1 MKRLFTAAMLL
12 VITTITANAQLI
24 INELMQ
30 SNVECIMDDI
40 HEFPDSWVE
49 LYNKGT
55 EPVNLQN
62 YKIGTKDKANKA
74 WQLPDKVVP
83 AGGYIVI
90 YCDKEGKTD
99 NRLHADFRLE
109 SDKVG
114 NLYLFQGSN
123 IVNSVT
129 GIPIMPAPDVA
140 YGRKTTDDGD
150 IWGYEPTPTP
160 GAQNEGDVVAA
171 DHILGAPGFS
181 QKGFVSNTAFDFNLT
196 LSLPDKAPEGA
207 VIRYTMDG
215 SEPTTSSTQYT
226 APIRIKTTNTNNNRA
241 KVIRAKVFCNG
252 WLSPMST
259 AQSYI
264 FHPRT
269 MTVPIFS
276 VQTNDLYL
284 NGADSLGLF
293 KYNTKKED
301 KKTCDWR
308 RPINI
313 EMFTSEG
320 SESEFNQLGETRIQG
335 GQSRANALKSMV
347 FYANKRFGPKN
358 KRFDYEFFPD
368 QKPGIKK
375 FKSFSLRDGGN
386 DFSDLYFR
394 DLIIQR
400 TMGKNTDLDW
410 QAGHVAVLY
419 INGEYM
425 GMLNIRER
433 SNEDNIESNYGIEDM
448 DMVEISH
455 EQVKVNNVTKDLF
468 IEEYKGSEDS
478 TFYKAFKD
486 FYSEMKEN
494 EEEYVIH
501 TLAEYEQWLDVSEYL
516 NVVIM
521 NLFYGNIDWPG
532 NNTVFWRPN
541 DDDEDSGLPKRF
553 RVIVKDT
560 DFGLGLYGRKP
571 DYNTIK
577 MLYDQSYD
585 SGNAWA
591 FTEPATR
598 LIQNM
603 LKDPGILNLFIDKS
617 CVFMGDF
624 MNATGTG
631 EIIDLIKDEAMEE
644 FAAHRVK
651 YNGSTIDN
659 QRNNITN
666 KFNDAKKWLTG
677 YTEYDWWGNPTNT
690 YSSRTDYFLD
700 FIKEQFKQ
708 HLNGGNNNVNIIPIP
723 VTINKE
729 VTAENMPDE
738 VYVNG
743 IKLTK
748 SVFDGKLFLNRNITL
763 EGKNNIE
770 NDLSVTG
777 WEFKTTNNGVTETET
792 FDGATYSFTV
802 PSCTKLQIN
811 AVKVQKPFV
820 EIGIREA
827 VSFSSKLPLDFT
839 GLPIEAYIVT
849 AKNGNKFMK
858 KQVFKVPAKTGL
870 VLEGAEG
877 TYKIPVACANA
888 SFDDVS
894 DNMLIATADG
904 PFTVPDNN
912 NVYYGL
918 FYSYDQQ
925 KVGFQKKSVGYT
937 FPQGKSYLCLTQHQ
951 AKEMTELFYDGI
963 IDGIA
968 TDIQGANNNTWT
980 DGQIY
985 NLNGQRVDKNY
996 NGVIIVNGKK
1006 VINNRK

>member
-12 VITTITANAQLI
+12 VITTISANAQLV
-24 INELMQ
+24 INEIMQ

-49 LYNKGT
+49 LYNPT
-55 EPVNLQN
+55 DTATNLKY
-62 YKIGTKDKANKA
+62 YKISNKNNVANA

-83 AGGYIVI
+83 ARGYVVI
-90 YCDKEGKTD
+90 YCDKEARTD
-99 NRLHADFRLE
+99 KRLHTDFRLE
-109 SDKVG
+109 SGKDG
-114 NLYLFQGSN
+114 NLYLFTDGA
-123 IVNSVT
+123 IVDKLEKMAK
-129 GIPIMPAPDVA
+129 MPAPDVA
-140 YGRKTTDDGD
+140 FGRKTDGAD
-150 IWGYEPTPTP
+150 EWGYQLTPSAGKANT
-160 GAQNEGDVVAA
+160 GEICNAN
-171 DHILGAPGFS
+171 HLLGAPGFS
-181 QKGFVSNTAFDFNLT
+181 PKGRVGNTPVNLT
-196 LSLPDKAPEGA
+196 LSLPEGAPEGA
-207 VIRYTMDG
+207 VIRYTTDG
-215 SEPTTSSTQYT
+215 SEPTTSSKKYT
-226 APIRIKTTNTNNNRA
+226 TAININKTT
-241 KVIRAKVFCNG
+241 VIRAKLFCDG
-252 WLSPMST
+252 WLSPVST

-276 VQTNDLYL
+276 VQTDDRYL

-293 KYNTKKED
+293 KYNNNKED
-301 KKTCDWR
+301 KKKCDWR
-308 RPINI
+308 RPVNI

-320 SESEFNQLGETRIQG
+320 SESIFNQLGETRIQG
-335 GQSRANALKSMV
+335 GQSRGNALRSMV
-347 FYANKRFGPKN
+347 FYANKRFDPVN
-358 KRFDYEFFPD
+358 KRFSYEFFPD
-368 QKPGIKK
+368 QRPGITE

-400 TMGKNTDLDW
+400 TMGKNTDIDW
-410 QAGHVAVLY
+410 QAGHTAVLY

-433 SNEDNIESNYGIEDM
+433 SNADNIYSNYDGLEDIDMIE
-448 DMVEISH
+448 IGH
-455 EQVKVNNVTKDLF
+455 EQLKKNNIVIKDYF
-468 IEEYKGSEDS
+468 IEELKEGTDDFYKDFQ
-478 TFYKAFKD
+478 TFYSD
-486 FYSEMKEN
+486 PVN
-494 EEEYVIH
+494 NH

-516 NVVIM
+516 NVAVM

-541 DDDEDSGLPKRF
+541 AKAKVNLPKRF
-553 RVIVKDT
+553 RVIAKDV
-560 DFGLGLYGRKP
+560 DFGLGLYNRKP
-571 DYNTIK
+571 DYNTIDLLYNPQNHSGDNWAYTDSATCLIK
-577 MLYDQSYD
+577 HML
-585 SGNAWA
+585 A
-591 FTEPATR
+591 
-598 LIQNM
+598 
-603 LKDPGILNLFIDKS
+603 DPDILDMFIDKS
-617 CVFMGDF
+617 CVYMGDF
-624 MNATGTG
+624 MNASGTG
-631 EIIDLIKDEAMEE
+631 DIIDLIKAEAIEE

-659 QRNNITN
+659 QRTNITN

-677 YTEYDWWGNPTNT
+677 YTEQGWGYSTT
-690 YSSRTDYFLD
+690 YKPRTDYFLD

-1006 VINNRK
+1006 VVNNRK